1 MADPQRKYTD
11 SGFAWIVTLMAFLSS
26 YAGAA
31 NLMMIAIIL
40 PDLLDYFQ
48 VSQAMIGLAGSLKLF
63 VCDISSGVVIGPLT
77 KRVGCRPLAMMG
89 LLLSAAGSVSAAY
102 VTNYYLFLFTFSV
115 IAGCGFAGNY
125 IASLVIVHQYHNKRR
140 ALASGVATVGLS
152 LGTFTFPV
160 LVRLTIES
168 HGWRASLV
176 MLAAVQTQM
185 LVAAMMFMP
194 NPDHKL
200 SMPNKKSDTEL
211 TAPSPDGSSQDLAQ
225 NSKQNKCKI
234 DCTIFKNLGFILFLF
249 GYPFADC
256 GNHIYWSF
264 ALQRGVFQGISP
276 LHGSAIL
283 SSYGCG
289 SIVGRLSTG
298 FIGNMKCTRRDLQA
312 AGCVFAAGCV
322 SFMSTFAGDSLVLHV
337 AATGC
342 FGLMYGGFHGSFST
356 LLVDL
361 VGMDELPRAVGIAQL
376 AKCVVAA
383 ASLPIAGHLFDATQS
398 YLATYL
404 LSGAFMITASV
415 LLAISGIANKR
426 RTIRM
431 SSEME

>member
-1 MADPQRKYTD
+1 
-11 SGFAWIVTLMAFLSS
+11 
-26 YAGAA
+26 
-31 NLMMIAIIL
+31 
-40 PDLLDYFQ
+40 
-48 VSQAMIGLAGSLKLF
+48 
-63 VCDISSGVVIGPLT
+63 
-77 KRVGCRPLAMMG
+77 MG

-115 IAGCGFAGNY
+115 ITGCGFAGNY

-211 TAPSPDGSSQDLAQ
+211 TAPFPDGSSQDLAQ

-383 ASLPIAGHLFDATQS
+383 ASLPIA
-398 YLATYL
+398 
-404 LSGAFMITASV
+404 
-415 LLAISGIANKR
+415 
-426 RTIRM
+426 
-431 SSEME
+431 